1 MKGTEQSGM
10 LLRKQGVCCCELS
23 GIEWAS
29 TSRACGCLHDREGEQ
44 HHQPPHK
51 DQVHSEV
58 SDGCRGRSSHDRRSS
73 RGYLLELLINK
84 LLFLQAAEG
93 LDLQLICL
101 SATLP
106 NIRDIVRYT
115 NSACFVATQRPNR
128 LSEYLIVAAH
138 YSVKS
143 SATTKSSARPI
154 TFSAAT
160 KRSVGLISWWNPCA
174 PLYRCASLLW
184 TCAIAKPTRTS
195 W

>member
-1 MKGTEQSGM
+1 MVVCTIEKANNIINHLIKTKSI
-10 LLRKQGVCCCELS
+10 RKYRTVVVDEAHMIGD
-23 GIEWAS
+23 
-29 TSRACGCLHDREGEQ
+29 RA
-44 HHQPPHK
+44 
-51 DQVHSEV
+51 
-58 SDGCRGRSSHDRRSS
+58 

-106 NIRDIVRYT
+106 NIGDIVRYT

-128 LSEYLIVAAH
+128 LSEYLIVAACL
-138 YSVKS
+138 SVKS

-154 TFSAAT
+154 TFLAVT
-160 KRSVGLISWWNPCA
+160 KRSVGLISCWNPCA